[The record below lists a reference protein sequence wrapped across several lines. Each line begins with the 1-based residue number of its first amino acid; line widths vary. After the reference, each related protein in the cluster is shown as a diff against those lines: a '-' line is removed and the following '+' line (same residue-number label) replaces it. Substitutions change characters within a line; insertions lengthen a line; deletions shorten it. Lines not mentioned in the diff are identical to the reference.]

1 MWLGFAWFSHF
12 CEINGCGLLV
22 LNASPVLDN
31 AEGMAANEMTKIFKP
46 PMRLSNSWGR
56 EIKPPLFF

>member
-1 MWLGFAWFSHF
+1 MVAIVES
-12 CEINGCGLLV
+12 LV
-22 LNASPVLDN
+22 LDT